1 MLRCYTF
8 SDLHDIISYVHC
20 FCSYSKTTSPTNLR
34 EHLSNKHK
42 IELLT
47 TKSIDKHQRTLTD
60 VFCSVVKKKVNPK
73 DEQQILARRIVLWFC
88 RDLLPYLAVAGVGFQ
103 DFWKSLNIKTKL
115 PDESTLRRG
124 ALDDMYLCLKR
135 QLIEKLKTIPKHA
148 TIGIDSW
155 TDKFKH
161 ITYNTVSLHYIEN
174 HQRLSIVLKTGPFPP
189 PHDAQNFKNYLNE
202 LLTEYGLQNMKQ
214 TEPV

>member
-1 MLRCYTF
+1 MLHCYTF
-8 SDLHDIISYVHC
+8 SDLHDIMSYVHC
-20 FCSYSKTTSPTNLR
+20 FCSFSKTKSPTNLR
-34 EHLSNKHK
+34 EHLSHKHK

-47 TKSIDKHQRTLTD
+47 TKIDKHQQTLTD

-88 RDLLPYLAVAGVGFQ
+88 RDLLPYLAVAGLGFQ

-135 QLIEKLKTIPKHA
+135 QLIEKLKTIPKHG

-161 ITYNTVSLHYIEN
+161 ITHIIQFHSTILRI
-174 HQRLSIVLKTGPFPP
+174 I
-189 PHDAQNFKNYLNE
+189 KN
-202 LLTEYGLQNMKQ
+202 
-214 TEPV
+214 